1 MASRCGEKTEVMT
14 LIFPNY
20 FCSDRSN
27 ITHALTAG
35 FHIDSIENYFTE
47 ERRVVY
53 NKTPSIPLSS
63 KHTENPLALVYYL
76 SKPVYQ

>member
-1 MASRCGEKTEVMT
+1 MEKKTEVMT

-20 FCSDRSN
+20 FYSDRSN

-35 FHIDSIENYFTE
+35 FHIDSIETTSQKRE
-47 ERRVVY
+47 ELY
-53 NKTPSIPLSS
+53 TTKKPSIPLSS